1 MLQLWGSQLGT
12 DAEKCLGYGW
22 GLHPKQKNGDHN
34 WWVFPWL
41 TILDHFSVYAVA
53 PPSLEHSKMP
63 SWSLELC
70 LASKAQAVAVFLL
83 AEVLLWRPSRQQTAT
98 GSSMYR

>member
-1 MLQLWGSQLGT
+1 VKH
-12 DAEKCLGYGW
+12 AEKCLGYGW